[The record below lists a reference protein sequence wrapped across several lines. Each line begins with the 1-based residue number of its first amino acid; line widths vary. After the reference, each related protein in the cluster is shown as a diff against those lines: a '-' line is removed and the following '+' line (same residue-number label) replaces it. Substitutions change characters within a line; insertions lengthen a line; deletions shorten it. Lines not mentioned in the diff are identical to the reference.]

1 MAIKEVNMS
10 IRTVVL
16 LSLSAILVGSAAT
29 AIVTN
34 PAPLVTLTS
43 RSALV
48 SKIPGGKT
56 YKSPNHIFTIV
67 VPAPTGFDHS
77 GWEVAYE
84 SKNGDHEMVT
94 FAIYDFAETFRAGI
108 AETAGSPTELDTLA
122 HAAAASR
129 KHQIGLPL
137 ESIEETKV
145 NTQFGKGSLRVYS
158 MKGGSLDMSGHMGEK
173 PQFHDSYIAVLL
185 VPHEGRTLYA
195 VAQDDCLGLIRKVGD
210 EAWKKSLKDE
220 VQSFFATMTLGK

>member
-1 MAIKEVNMS
+1 MS
-10 IRTVVL
+10 IKSVVH
-16 LSLSAILVGSAAT
+16 LSLSAILFGSAAIAT
-29 AIVTN
+29 Y
-34 PAPLVTLTS
+34 PAPLVLPTP
-43 RSALV
+43 RSGLV

-56 YKSPNHIFTIV
+56 YKSPNHNFTIV

-94 FAIYDFAETFRAGI
+94 FAIYDFAETYRAGI
-108 AETAGSPTELDTLA
+108 AETAGSPNELDTLA
-122 HAAAASR
+122 HAAASSR

-145 NTQFGKGSLRVYS
+145 NTQFGEGSLRVYS

-195 VAQDDCLGLIRKVGD
+195 VAQDDYLGLIRKVGD
-210 EAWKKSLKDE
+210 EAWKKSLKNE